1 MDTPYY
7 ILYNR
12 ISDYFLARVHT
23 KDYVAN
29 KDCSRGSQANP
40 MELDGTAKQEMVISF
55 MADSLGS
62 GDNLAF

>member
-23 KDYVAN
+23 KDYAAHQE
-29 KDCSRGSQANP
+29 CSHGSQANTL
-40 MELDGTAKQEMVISF
+40 ELDGTTKQEMVISF
-55 MADSLGS
+55 LNGSLGS